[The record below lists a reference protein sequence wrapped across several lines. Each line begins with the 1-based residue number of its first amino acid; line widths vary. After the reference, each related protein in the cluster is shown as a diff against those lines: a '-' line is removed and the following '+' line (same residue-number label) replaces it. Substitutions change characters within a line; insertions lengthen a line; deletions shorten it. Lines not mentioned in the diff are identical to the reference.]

1 MYFDRFKKF
10 IGFFL
15 FFYLINDEQDVSGFA
30 CTTYLRMRY
39 CTLCERYSK
48 QDAYGFACTTY

>member
-15 FFYLINDEQDVSGFA
+15 FFCLISEN
-30 CTTYLRMRY
+30 
-39 CTLCERYSK
+39 CE
-48 QDAYGFACTTY
+48 QDAYGFACTTFPFLFKKEE